1 METETPDYQKFG
13 AKKKKF
19 IGNDRLWI
27 GRDHLLLVQST
38 GVSETYRR
46 FYFKDIQA
54 LNLVRQKGP
63 SYGKWIRLLLVL
75 ITGALCL
82 VCWKNGAAPMDIIL
96 GGLCLIGLFVTVRSF
111 LKGPGC
117 ECWIYSSVQKEKLS
131 PVNTMKTA
139 QKFTDLIVP
148 KIEAAQGRL
157 LPAALAAGIQQVGG
171 QQPAALLK
179 HGKKDQATMAWHR
192 ALFAL
197 LILSGMIS
205 TAYLFIR
212 WPMLTVLTGLV
223 FLAGFAVSI
232 VAVIKQ
238 VGSPLASTVKTITVL
253 CLILLVAAGI
263 LGYVELFLA
272 MFQDIE
278 HVHAI
283 SYNSW
288 EMIKLLSRTDPFQY
302 PVILGMDIF
311 LIVSFF
317 LLGISGA
324 VCVRKFERH

>member
-1 METETPDYQKFG
+1 MESITPDYQKFG

-38 GVSETYRR
+38 GISETYRR

-63 SYGKWIRLLLVL
+63 SYGKWLRLLLVL
-75 ITGALCL
+75 ITGALGV
-82 VCWKNGAAPMDIIL
+82 VCWKNGAMPMDIIL
-96 GGLCLIGLFVTVRSF
+96 GVLCLAGLFFTVRSF

-131 PVNTMKTA
+131 CVNTMKTA
-139 QKFTDLIVP
+139 QKFMDLIVP

-157 LPAALAAGIQQVGG
+157 SPAALAAKTDLMAA
-171 QQPAALLK
+171 QPATLVK
-179 HGKKDQATMAWHR
+179 HGRKEPVTMAWHR
-192 ALFAL
+192 ALFGV

-205 TAYLFIR
+205 TAYLFLR
-212 WPMLTVLTGLV
+212 WPALTILTGVV

-232 VAVIKQ
+232 IAVIRQ
-238 VGSPLASTVKTITVL
+238 IGSPLASRVKTITVL
-253 CLILLVAAGI
+253 SIVLLVMTGI

-272 MFQDIE
+272 MFQDIR
-278 HVHAI
+278 HAQAI

-288 EMIKLLSRTDPFQY
+288 EMVKLLSRTDPFQY
-302 PVILGMDIF
+302 PVILGVDIF
-311 LIVSFF
+311 LIVSFL
-317 LLGISGA
+317 LLGISGT
-324 VCVRKFERH
+324 VCVRKSERH